1 MANITIKPKDH
12 VHVRVDA
19 DVGIMQELSD
29 YFTFEQPGARFM
41 PQYRA
46 KLWDGKVRLYSMFTQ
61 ELYTGL
67 IPYVR
72 AFASL
77 NGYTVENTIPAQPEP
92 YVDVAQYLEDL
103 KLMGHGQPIQIR
115 DYQVDAVRHAIF
127 NERTLLLSPTGSGK
141 SLIIYSI
148 MRYHLS
154 QGRRQLIVVP
164 KIGRA
169 HV

>member
-1 MANITIKPKDH
+1 MADITINFKDH
-12 VHVRVDA
+12 VHCRVHSN
-19 DVGIMQELSD
+19 DVGILQEISD

-67 IPYVR
+67 IPYVQ

-92 YVDVAQYLEDL
+92 
-103 KLMGHGQPIQIR
+103 
-115 DYQVDAVRHAIF
+115 
-127 NERTLLLSPTGSGK
+127 
-141 SLIIYSI
+141 
-148 MRYHLS
+148 
-154 QGRRQLIVVP
+154 
-164 KIGRA
+164 
-169 HV
+169 